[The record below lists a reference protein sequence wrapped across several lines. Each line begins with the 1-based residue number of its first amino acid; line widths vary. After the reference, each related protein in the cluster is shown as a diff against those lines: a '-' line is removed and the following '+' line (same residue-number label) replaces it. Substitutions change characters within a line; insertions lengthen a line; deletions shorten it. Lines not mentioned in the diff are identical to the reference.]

1 LPRYYHLVGK
11 DLNKQKMAWVF
22 LLTTRGI
29 PQLYYG
35 TEILEDGDYSIH
47 PTVRRDFPGG
57 WTGDKI
63 NVFSG
68 QGVSKDQT
76 DATEFLRKLLQWR
89 KTKSVIH
96 TGKLTHYIPKDNVY
110 VYFRTNE
117 KEKVMVVMNGN
128 AEAKKLDVKRYQENV
143 SGAVKIKNGLTGEVI
158 SDLSQY
164 SFEPM
169 TATILELE

>member
-1 LPRYYHLVGK
+1 
-11 DLNKQKMAWVF
+11 
-22 LLTTRGI
+22 
-29 PQLYYG
+29 
-35 TEILEDGDYSIH
+35 LEDGDYSIH

-68 QGVSKDQT
+68 QGISKEQT
-76 DATEFLRKLLQWR
+76 NATEFLRKLLQWR
-89 KTKSVIH
+89 KTKSVVH

-128 AEAKKLDVKRYQENV
+128 AEAKKLDVKRYQENIG
-143 SGAVKIKNGLTGEVI
+143 GAVKIKNGLTGEVI

-169 TATILELE
+169 TATILEIE